1 MRRIVLACGILSLS
15 LAVPAGAQEGSLRDR
30 LEHLF
35 AFGSCGRPLCLDG
48 SVSVA
53 NGHGD
58 HFLPDLAA
66 SNAAIISFLSGAIAA
81 NLGSVPSTASAGGVT
96 YKFVGGL
103 PVKTSESVGPIFAE
117 RAQTLGRG
125 VVFLGVRASK
135 SAQRTLRGVPIDR
148 LVLNFTHQDV
158 APEGLGDPVLENDV
172 LAVGLALQVGIDVT
186 SFFATYGLTDRI
198 DVGVMVPLVHT
209 SLQARADAQIHP
221 FGSTAVHFFTGTA
234 QTPGLQS
241 TSATFGSSTGLGDI
255 GLRAK
260 FNLASGEQF
269 AVGVMG
275 DLRLPTGDEDNFT
288 GAGAA
293 SARALLLTSA
303 RFGDFSPHLNVGYA
317 MRGGTGRNNV
327 VLLTAGFDHPV
338 SNWATIA
345 TELVSEWQ
353 PGANATV
360 LPGTVH
366 YTRPFERTVEPT
378 NIPDAKDHRV
388 LGSFGAKFRTSD
400 GGPIILANMLVPIRR
415 GGLQPAVMWTVGLD
429 LGF

>member
-1 MRRIVLACGILSLS
+1 MRRILLAWCIVAGGT
-15 LAVPAGAQEGSLRDR
+15 AAPASAQEGSLRGR

-35 AFGSCGRPLCLDG
+35 TFGSCGRPLCLDG
-48 SVSVA
+48 SVSAA

-81 NLGSVPSTASAGGVT
+81 NVGSVPSTASAGGIT

-125 VVFLGVRASK
+125 VVFLGMRASK
-135 SAQRTLRGVPIDR
+135 SALRTLRGVPIDR

-158 APEGLGDPVLENDV
+158 APAGLGDPVLENDV
-172 LAVGLALQVGIDVT
+172 LEVNLALGVGIDVT
-186 SFFATYGLTDRI
+186 SFFLTYGVSDRV
-198 DVGVMVPLVHT
+198 DVGLVVPLVHA

-234 QTPGLQS
+234 QNPGLQS
-241 TSATFGSSTGLGDI
+241 TSATFGSATEVGDVA
-255 GLRAK
+255 LRGK
-260 FNLASGEQF
+260 VSLASGERF
-269 AVGVMG
+269 GLGLMG
-275 DLRLPTGDEDNFT
+275 DVRLPTGNEDNFT

-293 SARALLLTSA
+293 SARALLLASA
-303 RFGDFSPHLNVGYA
+303 RFGDFSPHLNLGYA
-317 MRGGTGRNNV
+317 LRGGANRNNV
-327 VLLTAGFDHPV
+327 VLLTAGFDQPV
-338 SNWATIA
+338 NNWATLA
-345 TELVSEWQ
+345 TEVVSEWQ
-353 PGANATV
+353 PGGNETV
-360 LPGTVH
+360 LPGTVSFAF
-366 YTRPFERTVEPT
+366 PFVRTMEPT
-378 NIPDAKDHRV
+378 NIPNSRDHRV

-400 GGPIILANMLVPIRR
+400 NGPILLANMLVPIRR
-415 GGLQPAVMWTVGLD
+415 GGLQPTGMWTVGLD